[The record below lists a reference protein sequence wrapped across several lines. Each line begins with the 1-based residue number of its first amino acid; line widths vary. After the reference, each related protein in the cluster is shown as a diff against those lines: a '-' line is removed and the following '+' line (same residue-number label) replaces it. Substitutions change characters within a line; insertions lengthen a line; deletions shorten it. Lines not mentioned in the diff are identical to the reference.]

1 MMVQRTKLLATTCPP
16 HHSYTMEP
24 NQIVLEAIARQK
36 CITAT
41 YNKQNVKLAPHVLW
55 TRHDDLFVDA
65 VALERDGKPP
75 REYKMGTYKIDGLKD
90 LAVHEQSF
98 LPATTYNPND
108 EKYAAGKLFA
118 LEPLKV

>member
-1 MMVQRTKLLATTCPP
+1 MVRRTILLATVASAD
-16 HHSYTMEP
+16 HFGTMEP

-36 CITAT
+36 CVTAT
-41 YNKQNVKLAPHVLW
+41 YNRQNVKLAPHVLW

-75 REYKMGTYKIDGLKD
+75 REYKMGTYKLDGLKD
-90 LAVHEQSF
+90 LAGHDQSF